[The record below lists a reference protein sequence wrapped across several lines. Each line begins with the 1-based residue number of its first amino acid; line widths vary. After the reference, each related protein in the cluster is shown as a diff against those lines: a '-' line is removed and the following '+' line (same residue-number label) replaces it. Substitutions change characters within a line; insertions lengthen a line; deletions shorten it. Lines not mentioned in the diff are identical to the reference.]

1 MTRVIERTAFADFLA
16 RNDDGSIRVALAT
29 IHPADAAAIL
39 SEMPAE
45 RAAHVLRVLPDRK
58 AAEILGFLEPEAQ
71 APIVSA
77 LSRGE
82 LARIVAAMAHDERAD
97 LFNRLSEAERDALLP
112 ALAAAEREDIRKLAS
127 YREGTAGSVMTSDYA
142 TLAPELTVAEA
153 IAKLRREAPDKET
166 IYDAY
171 VVDEGRRLVGVVS
184 LRDLLLA
191 RDDQRVAEI
200 MRREVIFARVDD
212 PRELV
217 AQKIAD
223 YDLLALPIVNG
234 GEMLVGIVTV
244 DDAMDVAE
252 RAQARRLLRFGGA
265 AALGGPD
272 LDILRSRFEEMFGQR
287 FFWLALLTF
296 FGLLTSHVVAAQS
309 AMLEE
314 VLILAAFL
322 APIIDMGGNTGS
334 QSATLVI
341 RAMAL
346 GQVQSVWR
354 DFFRVL
360 RRDLLVALAL
370 GLSVAVLEV
379 VLAFLTKDVSPR
391 VLLVV
396 GLAMLV
402 VTVAGSLIGL
412 ALPFA
417 ARIVKADPAT
427 LSAPVITSIMDFLGV
442 LIYFGFAWLFLGDLL
457 SRA

>member
-1 MTRVIERTAFADFLA
+1 MTRILERTALAEFLA
-16 RNDDGSIRVALAT
+16 RDDVESIRVALVA

-39 SEMPAE
+39 ADMPAE
-45 RAAHVLRVLPDRK
+45 QAARALAALPDRR
-58 AAEILGFLEPEAQ
+58 AAEILGFLEPEIQ
-71 APIVSA
+71 APIVPA
-77 LSRGE
+77 LGRAG

-97 LFNRLSEAERDALLP
+97 LFNRLSEAERAALLP
-112 ALAAAEREDIRKLAS
+112 ALAAAEREDVRKLAS
-127 YREGTAGSVMTSDYA
+127 YREGTAGSLMTSDYA
-142 TLAPELTVAEA
+142 TLGPELRVAEA

-191 RDDQRVAEI
+191 RDDARVGEI
-200 MRREVIFARVDD
+200 MRREVVFARVED

-217 AQKIAD
+217 ARKIAE

-252 RAQARRLLRFGGA
+252 REQARRLVRFGGT
-265 AALGGPD
+265 AALGAPD
-272 LDILRSRFEEMFGQR
+272 LDILRSRFAAMFGQR
-287 FFWLALLTF
+287 FFWLALLTV
-296 FGLLTSHVVAAQS
+296 FGILTSHLVAAQS
-309 AMLEE
+309 AILEE
-314 VLILAAFL
+314 IVILAAFM

-346 GQVQSVWR
+346 GQIRTMWR

-360 RRDLLVALAL
+360 RRDVVVALAL
-370 GLSVAVLEV
+370 GVAIAALEIL
-379 VLAFLTKDVSPR
+379 LAFLTKDVSLE

-402 VTVAGSLIGL
+402 VTTAGSLIGL

-417 ARIVKADPAT
+417 ARLVKADPAT
-427 LSAPVITSIMDFLGV
+427 LSAPVITSIMDLLGV
-442 LIYFGFAWLFLGDLL
+442 AIYFGLAWLVLGDLL
-457 SRA
+457 TGG